1 MNNSMSPKKLR
12 AIVLVVLAW
21 MSGSVLARGTYQ
33 EPEAF
38 VSEAF
43 AGKVP
48 TARVAWLTDAMQPEI
63 ARILGHPYVQ
73 QRVRYWQAGARS
85 AWVLEEIG
93 KEEPITTG
101 IVVNQGRIETVKV
114 LIYRENRGDEVRYP
128 AFTGQF
134 KGATLTPQQDLDRSI
149 DGISGATLSSHALT
163 RLARLALYLDAL
175 TRGTK

>member
-1 MNNSMSPKKLR
+1 MKHKVRMR
-12 AIVLVVLAW
+12 ALGLAALLVVSAAA
-21 MSGSVLARGTYQ
+21 LARGVYQ

-38 VSEAF
+38 IRDAF
-43 AGKVP
+43 AGKPP
-48 TARVAWLTDAMQPEI
+48 TAAILWLTGAMQPEI
-63 ARILGHPYVQ
+63 ARILGHPYAL
-73 QRVRYWQAGARS
+73 QRVRFWRSGARS

-101 IVVNQGRIETVKV
+101 IIVNQGRIETVKI

-134 KGATLTPQQDLDRSI
+134 KGAALMANQELDRTI

-163 RLARLALYLDAL
+163 RLARLALYFDA
-175 TRGTK
+175 RSREAK